1 MSDDTEQLR
10 SELAKARADLDA
22 AILSVAGGWM
32 RTGNEHEIERAIAAH
47 VAAAV
52 AVATAD
58 MRADLAR
65 IRAAVEPLV
74 LHYRSQHKPGEVVQM
89 SYGPRDTFA
98 MRNVLSEV
106 AAVVGIGASET
117 TP

>member
-10 SELAKARADLDA
+10 SKLAKARADLDA

-32 RTGNEHEIERAIAAH
+32 RTGNEYEIERAISVH

-65 IRAAVEPLV
+65 IRAAVDPLD
-74 LHYRSQHKPGEVVQM
+74 LYFRSKHELGC
-89 SYGPRDTFA
+89 GRAD
-98 MRNVLSEV
+98 
-106 AAVVGIGASET
+106 VG
-117 TP
+117 